1 MRLRLGSLVFS
12 HTQLL
17 IYLTLGQLNS
27 ALLEIR
33 IRFDIFS
40 IVFLNTVVLIS
51 FAVFRFRYSYMAA
64 NKFFSRFKVL
74 LFVFVFS
81 MLLLIASSNLIFT
94 IVGWDGLGIRSYL
107 LVIYYGRRKSYNA
120 GILTV
125 LRNRIGDVAILF
137 RIGLILQLGSWNI
150 PYYKELFSYN
160 TYFSFLLAL
169 GGFTKSA
176 QIPFSAWLP
185 AAIAAPTP
193 VSSLVH
199 SSTLVTAGVF
209 LLFRHLSELT
219 YSTFYSVLLFIGIRT
234 MTIARIAALNEKDI
248 KKIVALS
255 TLRQLGLIVLSLGL
269 GWIFISFFHLIIHA
283 FFKAMIFISV
293 GNLIHFSQNYQAIK
307 NRGGIALSSPL
318 NSSTL
323 ILASLR
329 LCGVPFTAAFFSKEP
344 IIELSCQTTIYLGV
358 NTFIILSVFF
368 TVMYRARLFKLV
380 RIRFNSVLPLNILRE
395 SDPLLRK
402 GILTL
407 AIPSFTSGASLR
419 VLISPIPTAFFYTQN
434 VKFLILTR
442 ISLIILTFVL
452 PRYSIWFKGSLFLF
466 PIWGLA
472 LLSARLLIPLQKE
485 TSWDINFSTF
495 SRPLTGLS
503 HLADSRRMISYLFS
517 TSYIFRWVA
526 SIPLIMLIFY
536 LT

>member
-358 NTFIILSVFF
+358 NTFIILSVFLQLC
-368 TVMYRARLFKLV
+368 TEL
-380 RIRFNSVLPLNILRE
+380 
-395 SDPLLRK
+395 D
-402 GILTL
+402 
-407 AIPSFTSGASLR
+407 
-419 VLISPIPTAFFYTQN
+419 
-434 VKFLILTR
+434 FL
-442 ISLIILTFVL
+442 S
-452 PRYSIWFKGSLFLF
+452 
-466 PIWGLA
+466 
-472 LLSARLLIPLQKE
+472 
-485 TSWDINFSTF
+485 
-495 SRPLTGLS
+495 
-503 HLADSRRMISYLFS
+503 
-517 TSYIFRWVA
+517 
-526 SIPLIMLIFY
+526 
-536 LT
+536 